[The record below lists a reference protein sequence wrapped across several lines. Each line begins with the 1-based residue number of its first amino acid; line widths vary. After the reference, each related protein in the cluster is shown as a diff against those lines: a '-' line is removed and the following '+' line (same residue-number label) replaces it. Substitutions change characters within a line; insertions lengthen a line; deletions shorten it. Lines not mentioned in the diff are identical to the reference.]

1 VVGLGLVVAG
11 LALSRAGSILQG
23 HCGWVGICGGWA
35 GVFASR
41 LAPTGECGLGVMSL
55 DAEYEAGGFA
65 WDVVE
70 IAEALHADLFQDAD

>member
-1 VVGLGLVVAG
+1 MCLVWDWWWLGRCYREQAHSYRGLWL
-11 LALSRAGSILQG
+11 
-23 HCGWVGICGGWA
+23 GWD

-41 LAPTGECGLGVMSL
+41 LAPTGECGSGVMSL

-65 WDVVE
+65 WNVVE